1 MRSKKRKN
9 QKKRKM
15 ETTNTNPENQ
25 ISENQEQKEDDKKD
39 KTLLIKRV
47 LFITIGV
54 LLLFLIILATIF
66 IFKSEESKEP
76 TESSPP
82 VESSAKTNENN
93 TENVPSEPE
102 IKETKFDF
110 NNLEPEKLNEQ
121 LELLTNKNMEY
132 QKEKEQK
139 ILEEEKKLSPVFN
152 LVNNLKDKEEIKKE
166 ENSIVNSEDNK
177 KEEISKIE
185 EIKEDKKEEIISEKK
200 DVATST
206 SNETKTQNETSNINS
221 NSKKEQTTKI
231 TESLTFV
238 KLINVAK
245 IKGDLNKKYFDKVI
259 EVNANVLLCRD
270 DENIIELYYG
280 PFLEDEIRDNLLSKL
295 IKNGFKEAYSLEMTK
310 EEFDK
315 RCNY

>member
-1 MRSKKRKN
+1 
-9 QKKRKM
+9 M

-82 VESSAKTNENN
+82 IESSAKTNENK

-166 ENSIVNSEDNK
+166 ENSIVSSEDNK

-221 NSKKEQTTKI
+221 NSKKEETTKI

>member
-1 MRSKKRKN
+1 
-9 QKKRKM
+9 M

-39 KTLLIKRV
+39 KTLLIKKI
-47 LFITIGV
+47 LFIIIGV

-82 VESSAKTNENN
+82 VETSTKTNENN
-93 TENVPSEPE
+93 IENVPSEPE
-102 IKETKFDF
+102 VKETKFDF

-166 ENSIVNSEDNK
+166 ENSIVSSEDNK

-200 DVATST
+200 DIATST

-221 NSKKEQTTKI
+221 NSKKEETTKI

>member
-1 MRSKKRKN
+1 
-9 QKKRKM
+9 M

-25 ISENQEQKEDDKKD
+25 ISENQEQKEDDQKD

-47 LFITIGV
+47 LFITIGI

-82 VESSAKTNENN
+82 IESSAKTNENN

-152 LVNNLKDKEEIKKE
+152 LVNSLKDKEEIKKE
-166 ENSIVNSEDNK
+166 ENSIVSSEDNK

-206 SNETKTQNETSNINS
+206 NNETKTQNETSNINS
-221 NSKKEQTTKI
+221 NSKKEETTKI

-245 IKGDLNKKYFDKVI
+245 VKGDLNKKYFDKVI
-259 EVNANVLLCRD
+259 EVNANILLCRD

>member
-1 MRSKKRKN
+1 
-9 QKKRKM
+9 M

-93 TENVPSEPE
+93 IENVPSEPE

-166 ENSIVNSEDNK
+166 ENSIVSSEDNK

-185 EIKEDKKEEIISEKK
+185 EIKEDKKEETI
-200 DVATST
+200 
-206 SNETKTQNETSNINS
+206 
-221 NSKKEQTTKI
+221 KI

>member
-1 MRSKKRKN
+1 
-9 QKKRKM
+9 M

-200 DVATST
+200 DIVTNT
-206 SNETKTQNETSNINS
+206 NNETKTQNETSNINS
-221 NSKKEQTTKI
+221 NSKKEETTKI

>member
-1 MRSKKRKN
+1 
-9 QKKRKM
+9 M

-82 VESSAKTNENN
+82 IESSAKTNENN

-166 ENSIVNSEDNK
+166 EKSIVSSEDNK

-200 DVATST
+200 DIATST

-221 NSKKEQTTKI
+221 NSKKEETTKI

>member
-1 MRSKKRKN
+1 
-9 QKKRKM
+9 M
-15 ETTNTNPENQ
+15 ETTNTNPENR

-47 LFITIGV
+47 LFITIGI

-152 LVNNLKDKEEIKKE
+152 LVNNLKDKEEVKKE
-166 ENSIVNSEDNK
+166 ENSIVSSEDNK

-200 DVATST
+200 DIATST

-221 NSKKEQTTKI
+221 NSKKEETTK
-231 TESLTFV
+231 TNESSTFV

>member
-1 MRSKKRKN
+1 
-9 QKKRKM
+9 M
-15 ETTNTNPENQ
+15 EATNTNPENQ

-82 VESSAKTNENN
+82 IESSAKTNENN

-166 ENSIVNSEDNK
+166 ENSIVSSEDNK

-200 DVATST
+200 DIVTNT
-206 SNETKTQNETSNINS
+206 NNETKTQNETSNINS
-221 NSKKEQTTKI
+221 NSKKEETTKI

-295 IKNGFKEAYSLEMTK
+295 IKNGFKEAYSLEMIK

>member
-1 MRSKKRKN
+1 
-9 QKKRKM
+9 M

-82 VESSAKTNENN
+82 IESSAKTNENN

-166 ENSIVNSEDNK
+166 E
-177 KEEISKIE
+177 ISKIE

-200 DVATST
+200 DIATST
-206 SNETKTQNETSNINS
+206 NNETKTQNETSNINS
-221 NSKKEQTTKI
+221 NSKKEETTK
-231 TESLTFV
+231 TNESSTFV

>member
-1 MRSKKRKN
+1 
-9 QKKRKM
+9 
-15 ETTNTNPENQ
+15 
-25 ISENQEQKEDDKKD
+25 
-39 KTLLIKRV
+39 
-47 LFITIGV
+47 
-54 LLLFLIILATIF
+54 
-66 IFKSEESKEP
+66 
-76 TESSPP
+76 
-82 VESSAKTNENN
+82 
-93 TENVPSEPE
+93 
-102 IKETKFDF
+102 
-110 NNLEPEKLNEQ
+110 
-121 LELLTNKNMEY
+121 MEY

-166 ENSIVNSEDNK
+166 ENSIVSSEDNK

-200 DVATST
+200 DIATST

-221 NSKKEQTTKI
+221 NSKKEETPKI

-295 IKNGFKEAYSLEMTK
+295 IKNGFKEAYSLEMIK

>member
-1 MRSKKRKN
+1 
-9 QKKRKM
+9 M
-15 ETTNTNPENQ
+15 EATNTNPENQ

-82 VESSAKTNENN
+82 IESSAKTNENN

-152 LVNNLKDKEEIKKE
+152 LVNSLKDKEEIKKE
-166 ENSIVNSEDNK
+166 ENSIVSSEDNK

-200 DVATST
+200 DIVTNT
-206 SNETKTQNETSNINS
+206 NNETKTQNETSNINS
-221 NSKKEQTTKI
+221 NSKKEETTKI

>member
-1 MRSKKRKN
+1 
-9 QKKRKM
+9 M

-166 ENSIVNSEDNK
+166 ENSIVSSEDNK

-200 DVATST
+200 DIVTNT
-206 SNETKTQNETSNINS
+206 NNETKTQNETSNINS
-221 NSKKEQTTKI
+221 NYKKEETTKI

>member
-1 MRSKKRKN
+1 
-9 QKKRKM
+9 M

-82 VESSAKTNENN
+82 IESSAKTNENN

-166 ENSIVNSEDNK
+166 ESSIVSSEDNK

-200 DVATST
+200 DIVTNT
-206 SNETKTQNETSNINS
+206 NNETKTQNETSNINS
-221 NSKKEQTTKI
+221 NSKKEETTKI

>member
-1 MRSKKRKN
+1 
-9 QKKRKM
+9 M

-166 ENSIVNSEDNK
+166 ENSIVSSEDNK

-200 DVATST
+200 DIATST

-221 NSKKEQTTKI
+221 NSKKEETTKI

>member
-1 MRSKKRKN
+1 
-9 QKKRKM
+9 M

-93 TENVPSEPE
+93 IENVPSEPE
-102 IKETKFDF
+102 VKETKFDF

-152 LVNNLKDKEEIKKE
+152 LVNNLKDKEEIKKDE
-166 ENSIVNSEDNK
+166 SITNSLETTNIEVNK

-206 SNETKTQNETSNINS
+206 NNETKTQNETSNINS
-221 NSKKEQTTKI
+221 NSKKEETTKI

>member
-1 MRSKKRKN
+1 
-9 QKKRKM
+9 M

-25 ISENQEQKEDDKKD
+25 ISENQEQKKDDKKD

-54 LLLFLIILATIF
+54 LLLFLIILAIIF

-82 VESSAKTNENN
+82 VESSAKTNVNN

-166 ENSIVNSEDNK
+166 ENSIVSSEDNK

-200 DVATST
+200 DIATNT
-206 SNETKTQNETSNINS
+206 NNETKTQNETSDINS
-221 NSKKEQTTKI
+221 NSKKEETTKI

-295 IKNGFKEAYSLEMTK
+295 IKNGFKESYSLEMIK

>member
-1 MRSKKRKN
+1 
-9 QKKRKM
+9 M

-221 NSKKEQTTKI
+221 NSKKEETTKT

>member
-1 MRSKKRKN
+1 
-9 QKKRKM
+9 M

-82 VESSAKTNENN
+82 IESSAKTNENN

-166 ENSIVNSEDNK
+166 ENSIVSSEDNK

-206 SNETKTQNETSNINS
+206 NNETKTQNETSNINS
-221 NSKKEQTTKI
+221 NSKKEETTKI

>member
-1 MRSKKRKN
+1 
-9 QKKRKM
+9 M

-39 KTLLIKRV
+39 KTLLIKKI

-166 ENSIVNSEDNK
+166 ENSIVSSEDNK

-221 NSKKEQTTKI
+221 NSKKEETTKI

>member
-1 MRSKKRKN
+1 
-9 QKKRKM
+9 M

-166 ENSIVNSEDNK
+166 ENSIVNLEDNK

-200 DVATST
+200 DIATST

-221 NSKKEQTTKI
+221 NSKKEETTKI

>member
-1 MRSKKRKN
+1 
-9 QKKRKM
+9 M

-54 LLLFLIILATIF
+54 LLLLLIILATIF

-82 VESSAKTNENN
+82 IESSAKTNENN
-93 TENVPSEPE
+93 IKNVPSEPE

-166 ENSIVNSEDNK
+166 ENSIVSSEDNK

-206 SNETKTQNETSNINS
+206 NNETKTQNETSNINS
-221 NSKKEQTTKI
+221 NSKKEETTKI

>member
-1 MRSKKRKN
+1 
-9 QKKRKM
+9 M

-82 VESSAKTNENN
+82 IESSAKTNENN

-102 IKETKFDF
+102 VKETKFDF

-152 LVNNLKDKEEIKKE
+152 LVNNLKDKEGIKKE

-185 EIKEDKKEEIISEKK
+185 EIKEDKKEEIISENK
-200 DVATST
+200 DLTTNT

-221 NSKKEQTTKI
+221 NSKKEETTKI

-295 IKNGFKEAYSLEMTK
+295 IKNGFKEAYSLEMIK

>member
-1 MRSKKRKN
+1 
-9 QKKRKM
+9 M

-82 VESSAKTNENN
+82 IESSAKTNENN

-166 ENSIVNSEDNK
+166 ENSIVGSEDNK

-200 DVATST
+200 DIATST

-221 NSKKEQTTKI
+221 NSKKEETTKI

-295 IKNGFKEAYSLEMTK
+295 IKNGFKEAYSLEMIK

>member
-1 MRSKKRKN
+1 
-9 QKKRKM
+9 M

-82 VESSAKTNENN
+82 VETSTKTNENN

-152 LVNNLKDKEEIKKE
+152 LVNNLKDKEEVKKE

-221 NSKKEQTTKI
+221 NSKKEETTKI

>member
-1 MRSKKRKN
+1 
-9 QKKRKM
+9 M

-82 VESSAKTNENN
+82 IESSAKTNENN
-93 TENVPSEPE
+93 IENVPSEPE

-166 ENSIVNSEDNK
+166 ENSIVNSEDK

-185 EIKEDKKEEIISEKK
+185 EIKEDKKEEIISENK
-200 DVATST
+200 DLTT
-206 SNETKTQNETSNINS
+206 NTGNETKTQNETSNINS
-221 NSKKEQTTKI
+221 NSKKEETTKI

>member
-1 MRSKKRKN
+1 
-9 QKKRKM
+9 M

-82 VESSAKTNENN
+82 IESSAKTNENN

-166 ENSIVNSEDNK
+166 ENSIVNLEDNK

-221 NSKKEQTTKI
+221 NSKKEETTK
-231 TESLTFV
+231 TNESSTFV

-295 IKNGFKEAYSLEMTK
+295 IKNGFKEAYSLEMIK

>member
-1 MRSKKRKN
+1 
-9 QKKRKM
+9 M
-15 ETTNTNPENQ
+15 ETTNTNPDNQ

-82 VESSAKTNENN
+82 IESSAKTNENN

-166 ENSIVNSEDNK
+166 ENSIVSSEDNK

-200 DVATST
+200 DIATST

-221 NSKKEQTTKI
+221 NSKKEETTKI

>member
-1 MRSKKRKN
+1 
-9 QKKRKM
+9 M

-82 VESSAKTNENN
+82 IESSAKTNENN

-102 IKETKFDF
+102 VKETKFDF

-152 LVNNLKDKEEIKKE
+152 LVNNLKDKEGIKKE
-166 ENSIVNSEDNK
+166 ENSIVSSEDNK

-221 NSKKEQTTKI
+221 NSKKEETTKI

-295 IKNGFKEAYSLEMTK
+295 IKNGFKEAYSLEMIK

>member
-1 MRSKKRKN
+1 
-9 QKKRKM
+9 M

-82 VESSAKTNENN
+82 IESSAKTNENN

-206 SNETKTQNETSNINS
+206 NNETKTQNETSNINS
-221 NSKKEQTTKI
+221 NSKKEETTKI

>member
-1 MRSKKRKN
+1 
-9 QKKRKM
+9 M

-25 ISENQEQKEDDKKD
+25 ISENQEQKEDDQKD

-82 VESSAKTNENN
+82 IESSAKTNENN

-166 ENSIVNSEDNK
+166 ENSIVSSEDNK

-200 DVATST
+200 DIATST

-221 NSKKEQTTKI
+221 NSKKEETTKI

>member
-1 MRSKKRKN
+1 
-9 QKKRKM
+9 M
-15 ETTNTNPENQ
+15 EATNTNPENQ

-166 ENSIVNSEDNK
+166 ENSIVSSEDNK

-185 EIKEDKKEEIISEKK
+185 VIKEDKKEEIISEKK
-200 DVATST
+200 DIVTNT
-206 SNETKTQNETSNINS
+206 NNETKTQNETSNINS
-221 NSKKEQTTKI
+221 NSKKEETTKI

>member
-1 MRSKKRKN
+1 
-9 QKKRKM
+9 M
-15 ETTNTNPENQ
+15 EATNTNPENQ

-166 ENSIVNSEDNK
+166 ENSIVSSEDNK

-221 NSKKEQTTKI
+221 NSKKEETTKT

>member
-1 MRSKKRKN
+1 
-9 QKKRKM
+9 M

-166 ENSIVNSEDNK
+166 EKSIVSSEDNK

-200 DVATST
+200 DIATST

-221 NSKKEQTTKI
+221 NSKKEETTKI

>member
-1 MRSKKRKN
+1 
-9 QKKRKM
+9 M

-25 ISENQEQKEDDKKD
+25 ISENQEQKEDDQKD

-76 TESSPP
+76 PESSPP

-166 ENSIVNSEDNK
+166 ENSIVNLEDNK

-200 DVATST
+200 DIATST

-221 NSKKEQTTKI
+221 NSKKEETTKI

>member
-1 MRSKKRKN
+1 
-9 QKKRKM
+9 M

-39 KTLLIKRV
+39 KTLLIKKI

-82 VESSAKTNENN
+82 IESSAKTNENN

-166 ENSIVNSEDNK
+166 ENSIVSSEDNK

-200 DVATST
+200 DIVTNT
-206 SNETKTQNETSNINS
+206 NNETKTQNETSNINS
-221 NSKKEQTTKI
+221 NSKKEETTKI

>member
-1 MRSKKRKN
+1 
-9 QKKRKM
+9 M

-166 ENSIVNSEDNK
+166 ENSIVSSEDNK

-200 DVATST
+200 DIATST
-206 SNETKTQNETSNINS
+206 NNETKTQNETSNINS
-221 NSKKEQTTKI
+221 NSKKDETTKI

>member
-1 MRSKKRKN
+1 
-9 QKKRKM
+9 M

-82 VESSAKTNENN
+82 VESSAKTNENK

-166 ENSIVNSEDNK
+166 ENSIVSSEDNK

-200 DVATST
+200 DIATST

-221 NSKKEQTTKI
+221 NSKKEETTKI

>member
-1 MRSKKRKN
+1 
-9 QKKRKM
+9 M

-82 VESSAKTNENN
+82 IESSAKTNENN
-93 TENVPSEPE
+93 IENVPSEPE

-166 ENSIVNSEDNK
+166 ENSIVSSEDNK

-200 DVATST
+200 DIVTNT
-206 SNETKTQNETSNINS
+206 NNETKTQNETSNINS
-221 NSKKEQTTKI
+221 NSKKEETTKI

>member
-1 MRSKKRKN
+1 
-9 QKKRKM
+9 M

-93 TENVPSEPE
+93 IENVPSEPE

-200 DVATST
+200 DIATST

-221 NSKKEQTTKI
+221 NSKKEETTKI

>member
-1 MRSKKRKN
+1 
-9 QKKRKM
+9 M

-54 LLLFLIILATIF
+54 LLIFLIILATIF

-82 VESSAKTNENN
+82 IESSAKTNENN

-152 LVNNLKDKEEIKKE
+152 LVNNLKDKEGIKKE
-166 ENSIVNSEDNK
+166 ENSIVSSEDNK

-185 EIKEDKKEEIISEKK
+185 EIKEDNKEEIISEKK

-206 SNETKTQNETSNINS
+206 NNETKTQNETSNINS
-221 NSKKEQTTKI
+221 NSKKEETTKI